1 MTKRLVSVIAI
12 LLGVTLLTASIP
24 YNYSYVNADVVVAER
39 QDILLQFQGRNADEV
54 EDDKQEEVLLRF

>member
-24 YNYSYVNADVVVAER
+24 YNYSYVNADVVVAE
-39 QDILLQFQGRNADEV
+39 AKVPKYESSYKTYKKV
-54 EDDKQEEVLLRF
+54 K